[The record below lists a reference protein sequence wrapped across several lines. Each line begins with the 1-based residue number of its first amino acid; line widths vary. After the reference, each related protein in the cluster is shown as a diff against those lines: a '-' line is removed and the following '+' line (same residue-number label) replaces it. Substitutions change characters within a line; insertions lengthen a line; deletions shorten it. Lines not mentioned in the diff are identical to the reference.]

1 LVCGRVANTLKI
13 KSDAKLE
20 DLIEKLCQDDGARM
34 KNPALTANI
43 NGKQNTLYLSSIP
56 SIEKQTRPNLKKT
69 LAELGLVNG
78 SEVIVADETSPLP
91 LAFRLDFQL

>member
-1 LVCGRVANTLKI
+1 M
-13 KSDAKLE
+13 E

-43 NGKQNTLYLSSIP
+43 NGKQTTLYLSAVP

-78 SEVIVADETSPLP
+78 SEIVVADETSPMP
-91 LAFRLDFQL
+91 LSFKLSLE

>member
-1 LVCGRVANTLKI
+1 LVCGRVPNALKI

-20 DLIEKLCQDDGARM
+20 DLIEQLCKDDGARM

-43 NGKQNTLYLSSIP
+43 NGKQTTLYLSAVP
-56 SIEKQTRPNLKKT
+56 SIEKQTRPNLKKS

-78 SEVIVADETSPLP
+78 CELVVADETSPLP
-91 LAFRLDFQL
+91 LVFKLCLE